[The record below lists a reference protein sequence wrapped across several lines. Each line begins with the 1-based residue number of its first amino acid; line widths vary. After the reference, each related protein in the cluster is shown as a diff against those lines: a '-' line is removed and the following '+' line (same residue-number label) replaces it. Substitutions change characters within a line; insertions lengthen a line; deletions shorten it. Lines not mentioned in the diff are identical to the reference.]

1 MSSEPIAEARTVDSL
16 VLRLY
21 QARKAR
27 DEAKQKLKD
36 VSAKVGSCD
45 GSNFPEDGPCYFKRG
60 RPMDEWCD
68 VCKAKQP
75 AWEDWQAK
83 SALAGTALRA
93 VLSAGKK
100 LSQNPTGQAAAH
112 TTEA

>member
-1 MSSEPIAEARTVDSL
+1 MTSQTRNVCSLDSL

-21 QARKAR
+21 QARRAR

-36 VSAKVGSCD
+36 KALEVGICD
-45 GSNFPEDGPCYFKRG
+45 CKTFPEDGPCYYKRG
-60 RPMDEWCD
+60 RPQDEWCD

-93 VLSAGKK
+93 VLLAGKA
-100 LSQNPTGQAAAH
+100 LSQN
-112 TTEA
+112 EEVDRDE

>member
-1 MSSEPIAEARTVDSL
+1 MTSQTRNVCSLDSL

-36 VSAKVGSCD
+36 VALEVGRCD
-45 GSNFPEDGPCYFKRG
+45 GKRFPEDGPCYYKRG
-60 RPMDEWCD
+60 RPQDQWCD

-75 AWEDWQAK
+75 AWEDWRAK
-83 SALAGTALRA
+83 SVLAGTALRA
-93 VLSAGKK
+93 VIMAGKL
-100 LSQNPTGQAAAH
+100 LSQNNDLSGK
-112 TTEA
+112 

>member
-1 MSSEPIAEARTVDSL
+1 MTSPTRNVCSLDSL

-27 DEAKQKLKD
+27 DEAKQKLKA
-36 VSAKVGSCD
+36 VSAEVGSCD

-60 RPMDEWCD
+60 RSRDEWCD

-75 AWEDWQAK
+75 AWEDWQEK

-93 VLSAGKK
+93 VLRAGKTM
-100 LSQNPTGQAAAH
+100 SQNKVKN
-112 TTEA
+112 